1 MGLACGFRVVSAPGI
16 PEKTPPATLALR
28 LPLPTADEAYVPV
41 DGGCMLYGFIGRVS
55 AAGQLKEGLDLGV
68 QRTRLIA
75 DRVTRASLQNADGF
89 AVALDAAQPGSS
101 GDGPI
106 DVEAEMVSLADE
118 QLRFEATAR
127 LLEKTYQRIR
137 TSLKSQ

>member
-1 MGLACGFRVVSAPGI
+1 
-16 PEKTPPATLALR
+16 
-28 LPLPTADEAYVPV
+28 
-41 DGGCMLYGFIGRVS
+41 MLYGFIGRVS
-55 AAGQLKEGLDLGV
+55 AAAQLKEGLDIGV

-89 AVALDAAQPGSS
+89 AVALEGADPGSS

>member
-1 MGLACGFRVVSAPGI
+1 
-16 PEKTPPATLALR
+16 
-28 LPLPTADEAYVPV
+28 
-41 DGGCMLYGFIGRVS
+41 
-55 AAGQLKEGLDLGV
+55 
-68 QRTRLIA
+68 
-75 DRVTRASLQNADGF
+75 VTRASLQNADGF